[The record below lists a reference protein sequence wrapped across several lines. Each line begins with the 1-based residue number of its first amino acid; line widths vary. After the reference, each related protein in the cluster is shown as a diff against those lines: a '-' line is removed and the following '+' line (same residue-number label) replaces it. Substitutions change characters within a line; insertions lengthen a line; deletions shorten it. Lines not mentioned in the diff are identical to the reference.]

1 MKFGPVAVK
10 KAEGA
15 ILAHSRRISN
25 MTLKKGHLLTKDD
38 IRSFIA
44 EGITELIVA
53 RLEPNDISENEA
65 ASTITEI
72 LAGENVKTSN
82 AFTGRCNLISNTN
95 GLLLFDREKINKINL
110 IDESVTIA
118 TSVEYSI
125 ITNRQLVATIKII
138 PFAIPKTI
146 LESVIKSIGK
156 EPLISVAPF
165 KNKTFGLIMTSLP
178 GMKESVLD
186 KTAEVVTTRI
196 NQFDGK
202 IKNEIRCQHTEP
214 DVINAINAMQKNN
227 CEIILIF
234 GASAVVDRADIL
246 PAAVTKAG
254 GHVEHFGMPV
264 DPGNLLFIGSIGK
277 ISIVG
282 MPGCARSPKL
292 NGFDWVLWRLIADVP
307 INRRDIMLMGSGGLL
322 NEISERGQLRQLA
335 NTQISSAR
343 EPKIMGL
350 LLAAGSSKRMGK
362 KNKLLTEIDGNK
374 MIVHVAEQIQQSKV
388 DEITVVTGHEA
399 DQIKL
404 ALNHVITK
412 FVYNPNFTKGLTT
425 SLKTG
430 LKHISDDIDGVIIFL
445 GDMPL
450 IKAHHINQ
458 IIEAFNPT
466 EGRSICVP
474 IHGRKRGNPVLW
486 GKQYLRE
493 ILSIKG
499 DIGARQLFE
508 KYSDQISEIIIDT
521 DVVLFDVDTPER
533 LKELK
538 TRIRM

>member
-1 MKFGPVAVK
+1 
-10 KAEGA
+10 
-15 ILAHSRRISN
+15 
-25 MTLKKGHLLTKDD
+25 
-38 IRSFIA
+38 
-44 EGITELIVA
+44 
-53 RLEPNDISENEA
+53 
-65 ASTITEI
+65 
-72 LAGENVKTSN
+72 
-82 AFTGRCNLISNTN
+82 
-95 GLLLFDREKINKINL
+95 
-110 IDESVTIA
+110 
-118 TSVEYSI
+118 
-125 ITNRQLVATIKII
+125 
-138 PFAIPKTI
+138 
-146 LESVIKSIGK
+146 
-156 EPLISVAPF
+156 
-165 KNKTFGLIMTSLP
+165 
-178 GMKESVLD
+178 
-186 KTAEVVTTRI
+186 
-196 NQFDGK
+196 
-202 IKNEIRCQHTEP
+202 
-214 DVINAINAMQKNN
+214 
-227 CEIILIF
+227 
-234 GASAVVDRADIL
+234 
-246 PAAVTKAG
+246 
-254 GHVEHFGMPV
+254 
-264 DPGNLLFIGSIGK
+264 
-277 ISIVG
+277 
-282 MPGCARSPKL
+282 
-292 NGFDWVLWRLIADVP
+292 
-307 INRRDIMLMGSGGLL
+307 
-322 NEISERGQLRQLA
+322 
-335 NTQISSAR
+335 
-343 EPKIMGL
+343 MGL

-374 MIVHVAEQIQQSKV
+374 MIVHVAEQIKQSKV

>member
-1 MKFGPVAVK
+1 
-10 KAEGA
+10 
-15 ILAHSRRISN
+15 

-65 ASTITEI
+65 ASTITKI
-72 LAGENVKTSN
+72 LAGENIKTSN
-82 AFTGRCNLISNTN
+82 AFTGRCNLISNAN

-125 ITNRQLVATIKII
+125 TTNRQLVATIKII

-374 MIVHVAEQIQQSKV
+374 MIVHVAEQIKQSKV